1 MVNNFNRE
9 IVRFID
15 KLQQYYQIGYI
26 NKAQIKQLIEDIKDI
41 YSQQNLNQFNKMM
54 EEVTQYYS
62 EINKYEDGFR
72 RYVKNNIDEVAE
84 ILQKSVRTIYRK
96 LQNDSFTLVEKKT
109 IIKNI
114 DVDDK

>member
-54 EEVTQYYS
+54 
-62 EINKYEDGFR
+62 
-72 RYVKNNIDEVAE
+72 
-84 ILQKSVRTIYRK
+84 
-96 LQNDSFTLVEKKT
+96 
-109 IIKNI
+109 
-114 DVDDK
+114 